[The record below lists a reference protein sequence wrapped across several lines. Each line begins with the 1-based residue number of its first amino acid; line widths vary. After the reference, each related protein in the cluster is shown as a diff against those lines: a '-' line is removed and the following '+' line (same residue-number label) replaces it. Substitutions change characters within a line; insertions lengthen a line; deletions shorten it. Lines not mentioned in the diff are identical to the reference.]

1 MVAGGRSTGRGWNSP
16 LARHPAIRQYK
27 QPVAVD
33 RVRLTTRPTFSF
45 FSLSFFLSSF
55 PLLRLSCRGKRLYVY
70 RGEKGNFEYHECLR
84 YSRRGRGKGNL
95 FSRDFY
101 FSLVEWSF
109 DHARIIGAIYYDF
122 VDEFWKWYWIYLW
135 SLSLDN
141 KEIIMAW
148 QNRSF
153 DSESDEDRLRE
164 DSFDPRVNFKCIINP
179 WSPYWSD
186 ESFWIC
192 WIIKEARN

>member
-27 QPVAVD
+27 QPAAVD

-70 RGEKGNFEYHECLR
+70 RGEKGNFGYRECLR

-109 DHARIIGAIYYDF
+109 DHARIIIGAIYYDF
-122 VDEFWKWYWIYLW
+122 VDEFWKWYW
-135 SLSLDN
+135 LDIFIIVVSN
-141 KEIIMAW
+141 KDYKEKIMAW
-148 QNRSF
+148 LFVR
-153 DSESDEDRLRE
+153 
-164 DSFDPRVNFKCIINP
+164 
-179 WSPYWSD
+179 
-186 ESFWIC
+186 FWI
-192 WIIKEARN
+192 WWRWSTRRSLRSTGKF